1 MNDLTTT
8 QIYTVLNSIAAQAT
22 GQAQI
27 TPVDAGTFTAVA
39 QTALLAGYDNLIN
52 AISQVMSRTIFSV
65 RPYSRK
71 FKGIE
76 VTEQQYGNHVRKL
89 QEADS
94 DWEEDHRLPLTD
106 GQSIDMYKVKKPNT
120 LQTNFYGQAV
130 YSRRITL
137 FKDQLDVAFSDP
149 EELGRF
155 MAMRMQNVSDMIEQ
169 AHESLARM
177 CLGNLTAGTIGIG
190 DARQVYHL
198 LTEYN
203 AATGG
208 AFTHTSIMSPDNFKS
223 FIQWAFARIA
233 EVSSLLTERSELFH
247 TNIAGKT
254 IKRHTPYRDQRVFLQ
269 AKANYQIEAM
279 VRANTFNNNFLNMA
293 VNEVVNYWQD
303 INTPDQININ
313 ATYMKPDGT
322 LVEETVEQDKLFAV
336 MFDREAAGYTIINQW
351 SAPTP
356 FNADGGYSNIFW
368 HFTDRY
374 WNDFTENCVVFLLD

>member
-71 FKGIE
+71 FKGLE

-130 YSRRITL
+130 YSRHITL
-137 FKDQLDVAFSDP
+137 FKDQLDVAFSGP

-203 AATGG
+203 TATGG
-208 AFTHTSIMSPDNFKS
+208 AFTPTSIMSPDNFKS

-279 VRANTFNNNFLNMA
+279 VRANTFNNNFLTMA

-322 LVEETVEQDKLFAV
+322 LAEETVEQDKLFAV
-336 MFDREAAGYTIINQW
+336 MFDREAAGYTVINQW

>member
-1 MNDLTTT
+1 
-8 QIYTVLNSIAAQAT
+8 
-22 GQAQI
+22 
-27 TPVDAGTFTAVA
+27 
-39 QTALLAGYDNLIN
+39 
-52 AISQVMSRTIFSV
+52 MSRTIFSV
-65 RPYSRK
+65 RPYTRK
-71 FKGIE
+71 FKGLE

-89 QEADS
+89 QVADS

-106 GQSIDMYKVKKPNT
+106 GQSVDMYKVKKPNI

-130 YSRRITL
+130 YSRYITL
-137 FKDQLDVAFSDP
+137 YKDQLDVAFSSP

-169 AHESLARM
+169 AHESLGRM

-190 DARQVYHL
+190 NPKQIYHL

-208 AFTHTSIMSPDNFKS
+208 AFTPTSIMSPDNFKP

-233 EVSSLLTERSELFH
+233 EISSLLTERSELFH
-247 TNIAGKT
+247 TNIMGKA

-322 LVEETVEQDKLFAV
+322 LAEETVEQDKLFSV
-336 MFDREAAGYTIINQW
+336 MFDREAAGYTVINQW

>member
-71 FKGIE
+71 FKGLE

-130 YSRRITL
+130 YSRHITL
-137 FKDQLDVAFSDP
+137 FKDQLDVAFSGP

-203 AATGG
+203 TATGG
-208 AFTHTSIMSPDNFKS
+208 AFTPTSIMSPDNFKS

-247 TNIAGKT
+247 TNIVGKT

-279 VRANTFNNNFLNMA
+279 VRANTFNNNFLTMA

-322 LVEETVEQDKLFAV
+322 LAEETVEQDKLFAV
-336 MFDREAAGYTIINQW
+336 MFDREAAGYTVINQW